1 MNAVAKF
8 ALKHKYAY
16 IVLNAVIF
24 AILFTLLES
33 IMQPFSLIN
42 HEGLLTLINGL
53 IGGIVSSIILYFELK
68 KKAKNNNENK

>member
-33 IMQPFSLIN
+33 IMQPFSLIT

-53 IGGIVSSIILYFELK
+53 ISGIVCSIILYLSLK
-68 KKAKNNNENK
+68 KKAKKLKI

>member
-16 IVLNAVIF
+16 VAINTLFF
-24 AILFTLLES
+24 AITFTLIESIIQPFPLFT
-33 IMQPFSLIN
+33 

-53 IGGIVSSIILYFELK
+53 ISGIICSII
-68 KKAKNNNENK
+68 